1 MQPAAAAQ
9 LRSTAAPPP
18 LLASLA
24 RQRTALRCVGASRH
38 RVRAALRCA
47 ASLDASA
54 APTPLPLTAREQI
67 EQAAAAA
74 RAALAAGASGRRQ
87 RVELLLPTNQR
98 AQSFT
103 NTDALDY
110 PASAET
116 IYSVAC
122 ACADALLKTL
132 SPGAELRSRRI
143 GDASDPC
150 GIWTTADGAFAVVV
164 TPAAEHLPAIRKLA
178 ETERTAL
185 FILNP
190 QWNEAGQ
197 ARSAALHCCA
207 WHAVDHAT
215 HGR

>member
-1 MQPAAAAQ
+1 MQRGAAAQ
-9 LRSTAAPPP
+9 LRSTAAVPPP
-18 LLASLA
+18 LLASLT
-24 RQRTALRCVGASRH
+24 RQRAASRCVGASRH
-38 RVRAALRCA
+38 RVRAA
-47 ASLDASA
+47 SLDAAA

-67 EQAAAAA
+67 EQAATAA
-74 RAALAAGASGRRQ
+74 RAALAAGTGRRQ

-132 SPGAELRSRRI
+132 APGAELCSRRI

-150 GIWTTADGAFAVVV
+150 GIWTTADGAYAVVV

-197 ARSAALHCCA
+197 ARSAACA
-207 WHAVDHAT
+207 AARGMPLT
-215 HGR
+215 M